1 MLNITKPSYAM
12 WQANKDVS
20 RCLHYLS
27 EDMPDYRRA
36 AYMTELKGLIG
47 KQKAIIVLAGK

>member
-1 MLNITKPSYAM
+1 MHNITKSSYAM
-12 WQANKDVS
+12 WQANKDLS

-47 KQKAIIVLAGK
+47 KQEAMITLAGK